1 MVLRMCDVC
10 RKIQKPSSVM
20 SVQLTIPS
28 DEIAYQKKNG
38 DYGSIPSEH
47 LLQKDM
53 CYNCSIKLLGQF
65 FPDYRFLTENE
76 LNELKKDR

>member
-1 MVLRMCDVC
+1 MYGVVIATYKNTKQRTKIVKGDVKMVLRMCDVC

-28 DEIAYQKKNG
+28 DEIVYQKKN
-38 DYGSIPSEH
+38 
-47 LLQKDM
+47 
-53 CYNCSIKLLGQF
+53 GQF